1 MIAPAAKNLSDY
13 LANHLTSVY
22 MQLNRPEL
30 LELSEQLVPTM
41 HVPSLEYH
49 KPSHNYWDQADSMLI
64 IYGDSLSE
72 SHQKITANTEK
83 FLDNQSWHDLIT
95 GSVLSPDT
103 QMEMMA
109 TYPTVWISNTG
120 IR

>member
-1 MIAPAAKNLSDY
+1 MSPRWN
-13 LANHLTSVY
+13 TT
-22 MQLNRPEL
+22 NRATIIGIR
-30 LELSEQLVPTM
+30 QT
-41 HVPSLEYH
+41 
-49 KPSHNYWDQADSMLI
+49 ACLI